1 MIGFAQTRLHQEST
15 MLGFRYLKSPPT
27 RHVILYKNG
36 RIVRQGPGASFWY
49 FAPTSSLVSV
59 ELGSVDVPFVFEEIS
74 SDFQDL
80 TIQGQLTY
88 RVNEPEKLVSLLNY
102 TVDADGRY
110 VSDDPEKLNERLI
123 QQIQKRAH
131 AFTQSEKL
139 QSVLLKSDPLADEL
153 LDALRHSEVVA
164 THGLEILTLSVLSIK
179 ATPEMAKAMQ
189 ADAREQL
196 LLKADQA
203 VFARRNTAIELE
215 RTIKENELNTER
227 AIEEKRREVRQAQMQ
242 ADVAIEQQRA
252 ELVEQ
257 QVANSRKLAEAE
269 IEQLRGKIDALRNVD
284 WKTLSAASGGGNSR
298 SLIAMAFQ
306 QIAENAQKIGR
317 LDISP
322 DLLNTLLKDAED

>member
-1 MIGFAQTRLHQEST
+1 MF
-15 MLGFRYLKSPPT
+15 GFRYLKSPPT
-27 RHVILYKNG
+27 RHVLLYKNG
-36 RIVRQGPGASFWY
+36 QIVRQGAGASFWY
-49 FAPTSSLVSV
+49 FAPFASIVSV

-74 SDFQDL
+74 ADFQDL

-88 RVNEPEKLVSLLNY
+88 RVREPEKLVALLNY
-102 TVDADGRY
+102 TVDGYGRY
-110 VSDDPEKLNERLI
+110 ITDDPDKLNERLI
-123 QQIQKRAH
+123 QQIQRRTH
-131 AFTQSEKL
+131 AFTQA
-139 QSVLLKSDPLADEL
+139 DPLQFL
-153 LDALRHSEVVA
+153 LLRSDQLSNDLLTSLRESDVVLS
-164 THGLEILTLSVLSIK
+164 HGLEVLSLSVLSIK
-179 ATPEMAKAMQ
+179 ASPEMAKAMQ

-215 RTIKENELNTER
+215 RQIKENELNTER

-252 ELVEQ
+252 ELVDQ
-257 QVANSRKLAEAE
+257 QVANDRKKAEAE
-269 IEQLRGKIDALRNVD
+269 IEQLRGTIDALKNVD
-284 WKTLSAASGGGNSR
+284 WKTLSAASGGGNPK

-322 DLLNTLLKDAED
+322 DLLKTLTQNEED